1 VIFIL
6 ADVCEFTAVVL
17 DALVIAV
24 VDCEEMVPVVIDGW
38 VEITA

>member
-6 ADVCEFTAVVL
+6 ADVCELTAIVL
-17 DALVIAV
+17 DALVTTV

-38 VEITA
+38 VETTA